1 MENFTAIQDT
11 EQFYNETGS
20 ESLYVASDSSA
31 YDYNLEIWPKG
42 RFSYSPEKGF
52 EGEAE
57 KVKISKTGATET
69 LLKKEL
75 AEVTQEAVLKKSD
88 RLENNLLKSNYTAEE
103 KTTVL
108 SWKWVTGIGLFL
120 MVAALGWYLR
130 R

>member
-57 KVKISKTGATET
+57 KVKISKTGAMET
-69 LLKKEL
+69 LLIKEL
-75 AEVTQEAVLKKSD
+75 ADVTQETVSKNSD
-88 RLENNLLKSNYTAEE
+88 RLENNLLENKYAAEE
-103 KTTVL
+103 KTIVL
-108 SWKWVTGIGLFL
+108 SWKWVLGIVLFL
-120 MVAALGWYLR
+120 MVVALGWYLR
-130 R
+130 P